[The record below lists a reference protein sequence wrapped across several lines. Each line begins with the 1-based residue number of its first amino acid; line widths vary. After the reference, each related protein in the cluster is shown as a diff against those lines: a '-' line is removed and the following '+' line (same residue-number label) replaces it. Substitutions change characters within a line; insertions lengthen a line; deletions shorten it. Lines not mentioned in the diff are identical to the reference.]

1 VPNDTDSCP
10 TVSNP
15 EQADTN
21 ADGVGDACDNC
32 VLIANGS
39 EKPNAGGG

>member
-39 EKPNAGGG
+39 EKPDAGGG